1 MFVCCVFCLSLGK
14 GSFNFLDGVC
24 YLFNWLVAGTA
35 KEKHTQKSKKKK
47 ILSIFKYLIQ
57 NSQHWVL
64 LN

>member
-1 MFVCCVFCLSLGK
+1 VFCLSLGK

-47 ILSIFKYLIQ
+47 NFVNIQIFNPKFSALG
-57 NSQHWVL
+57 L
-64 LN
+64 T